1 MVAPALR
8 RAAWPVAAALA
19 AGAILALA
27 LHGRRPDPSLGGAA
41 GVMLAV
47 PPDTVTEVVV
57 SRGERRWR
65 FERASSKAWMA
76 APGSPSGK
84 SMGAE
89 SVTSRVDSGL
99 RFLHV
104 SAPQRVLQAEDVAG
118 IPPSEFGLE
127 PPRFSVSVRSRGA
140 APFDIEFGARNPQ
153 GLAQYARLAGRAEIL
168 LLPSFVGEQWE
179 AVMGDR

>member
-1 MVAPALR
+1 VEAPAVR
-8 RAAWPVAAALA
+8 RAMWVGGITLA
-19 AGAILALA
+19 AGVIIALA
-27 LHGRRPDPSLGGAA
+27 SYGHRPDSSLARFKAA
-41 GVMLAV
+41 GVMLTV

-65 FERASSKAWMA
+65 FARASSKAWTA
-76 APGSPSGK
+76 APGSPL
-84 SMGAE
+84 AE

-153 GLAQYARLAGRAEIL
+153 GLAQYARLTGSAEIL

-179 AVMGDR
+179 AVMDAR